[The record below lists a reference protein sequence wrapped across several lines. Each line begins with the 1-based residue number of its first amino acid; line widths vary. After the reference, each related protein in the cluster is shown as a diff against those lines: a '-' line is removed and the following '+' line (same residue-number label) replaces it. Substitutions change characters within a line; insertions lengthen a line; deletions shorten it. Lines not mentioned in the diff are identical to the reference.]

1 MYWEGLKELERI
13 ESIQMIKNLKI
24 QQIMCSV
31 LYGEFKQAKKLKSE
45 EKNKKSETKPGL
57 YSNIDLFD
65 SYSICFSFNKR

>member
-1 MYWEGLKELERI
+1 
-13 ESIQMIKNLKI
+13 
-24 QQIMCSV
+24 MCSV